1 MSINLISQS
10 IELFKQSK
18 IDDARSLLNIPE
30 SKLNLTD
37 FISQITDIDTGFKL
51 LSKHRIIEAATHFER
66 GYNLIELSSDSE
78 AKFVIT
84 LLIEF
89 AYGIQHLHNGNPY
102 DALHTFEKI
111 STTAKEMSFLDSNLE
126 RFALSSKAAACIALS
141 KIYMG
146 TGNYDEVRRWQ
157 SEAEIVYEELYEL
170 LDEKDS
176 NDIVYFIEIFS
187 FKIEVATFWIY
198 ANLQILNIDEVKR
211 IICSRSDTFTKFK
224 KYIQQQQQTREIDNM
239 AHVIKDIYNCYIE
252 LSSVFE
258 DTIYK
263 QKMMTKEN
271 VAKLKSITQSISE
284 IKELLSK
291 CGQRGLNFSWFIKNL
306 EDLTKNILT
315 LNYKYRKNFGTL
327 SGLITGTA
335 FIIIVLILK
344 LLFNLELNNTNLIS
358 ILFFSL
364 IVGFGYGALR
374 FLPLIKEI
382 KNIVSKND

>member
-1 MSINLISQS
+1 MSTNLISQS
-10 IELFKQSK
+10 IELYKQKK
-18 IDDARSLLNIPE
+18 ITEARLLLNIPD
-30 SKLNLTD
+30 SKLNLKD
-37 FISQITDIDTGFKL
+37 FVSQITDIDTGFKL
-51 LSKHRIIEAATHFER
+51 LSKHRIIEAAIHFKK

-84 LLIEF
+84 LLIEY
-89 AYGIQHLHNGNPY
+89 AYGIQALHNGNPY

-111 STTAKEMSFLDSNLE
+111 STTARELSFLDSTLE

-146 TGNYDEVRRWQ
+146 SGNYDEVRRWQ
-157 SEAEIVYEELYEL
+157 SEAEIVYEELHEL
-170 LDEKDS
+170 LDDKNP
-176 NDIVYFIEIFS
+176 NDNGYFIEIYS

-198 ANLQILNIDEVKR
+198 ANLQILNIEEVKR
-211 IICSRSDTFTKFK
+211 IICSRSDTFTRFK
-224 KYIQQQQQTREIDNM
+224 KYIQQQTREIDNM
-239 AHVIKDIYNCYIE
+239 ALVIKDIFNCYIE
-252 LSSVFE
+252 LSTVFE

-271 VAKLKSITQSISE
+271 VTRLKSITKSISE

-306 EDLTKNILT
+306 EDLSQNILT
-315 LNYKYRKNFGTL
+315 LNYKYKKNFGTL

-335 FIIIVLILK
+335 FIIIVFILK
-344 LLFNLELNNTNLIS
+344 LLFNLEINNTNLIS
-358 ILFFSL
+358 ILIFSL
-364 IVGFGYGALR
+364 IIGFGYGALR

-382 KNIVSKND
+382 KNIVTKNGE